1 MKKQKLKLGLN
12 KIDISNLSNIHGGG
26 PKQAYT
32 ITQVGNMCCPVLGS
46 EECPNT
52 QETTCWSGH
61 PGCQDPDPSL
71 HCTATITVV
80 GIGC

>member
-12 KIDISNLSNIHGGG
+12 KVNVSRLSNVRGGG
-26 PKQAYT
+26 PKQAHT
-32 ITQVGNMCCPVLGS
+32 FTQLGDICCYVLGS
-46 EECPNT
+46 EECPDT
-52 QETTCWSGH
+52 EATTCHSGH
-61 PGCQDPDPSL
+61 PGCQDPGPSL